1 MKSKELPALND
12 SARIGIDA
20 IVRRAMKVAKVPGM
34 AIAVVA
40 GGESYVQ
47 GYGLKEIGGVDP
59 ITERT
64 VFAVASVSKAF
75 TTALMALL
83 VGEKTISW
91 DDPVSKH
98 LSEFRLADPLA
109 SAAVTLRDLVC
120 HRTGMPR
127 HDMLW
132 YRAPWNRAELLR
144 RFALA
149 APNKSFRETYQ
160 YQNICFT
167 AAGAAAARAAGAAS
181 FETLLHD
188 RLLHPLGMTAT
199 TLSIVDAEADRDH
212 ATPHRRDKRQNLETM
227 PWRNID
233 NAGPC
238 GSVNSCASDME
249 KWLRFQLSGGLHS
262 QTGEPLVDAKALK
275 ETHTPQM
282 VIPEEEDFTLHYPDT
297 VQRSYG
303 LGWTILDYR
312 GGHKM
317 VRHGGVL
324 GGFRANIA
332 LLPHEGIGVAVLI
345 NAATWLA
352 EPAANAVLDFVAGLP
367 PKDWI
372 GEYDTQNKKDL
383 AKAKTKKQEKQAAR
397 HRNTKPSLKLS
408 DYAGTYRHPAY
419 GDVTVTLAETGR
431 SLTLSWSAWNDY
443 PLRHRHHDL
452 FVTEDTEPDFA
463 GQDVAF
469 TLNAKGEIA
478 SLTLFENVFGRVPAE
493 STE

>member
-1 MKSKELPALND
+1 MKSEELSALND
-12 SARIGIDA
+12 AVKADIDA

-40 GGESYVQ
+40 GDKSYVQ
-47 GYGLKEIGGVDP
+47 GYGVKEIGASDP

-83 VGEKTISW
+83 VGEKAISW

-98 LSEFRLADPLA
+98 LPEFRLADPLA
-109 SAAVTLRDLVC
+109 NSAVTLRDLVC

-132 YRAPWNRAELLR
+132 YRAPWDRAELLR
-144 RFALA
+144 RFAFA
-149 APNKSFRETYQ
+149 VPNKGFRETYQ

-167 AAGAAAARAAGAAS
+167 AAGAAVARAAGADS

-188 RLLHPLGMTAT
+188 RLLQPLGMTAT
-199 TLSIVDAEADRDH
+199 TLSIVDAEADADH
-212 ATPHRRDKRQNLETM
+212 ATPHRRDKQQQLETM

-249 KWLRFQLSGGLHS
+249 KWLRFQLSGGLHP

-275 ETHTPQM
+275 EAYTPQM

-324 GGFRANIA
+324 GGFRANVA
-332 LLPHEGIGVAVLI
+332 LLPREGIGVAILI

-352 EPAANAVLDFVAGLP
+352 EPAANAILDFVAGLP

-372 GEYDTQNKKDL
+372 GEYDAQNKKDL
-383 AKAKTKKQEKQAAR
+383 AGAKTKKQEKQAAR
-397 HRNTKPSLKLS
+397 HRHTKPSLTLS
-408 DYAGTYRHPAY
+408 EYVGFYRHPAY
-419 GDVTVTLAETGR
+419 GDVIVALSETAR
-431 SLTLSWSAWNDY
+431 SLHLSWSAWNDY
-443 PLRHRHHDL
+443 PLRHWHHDL
-452 FVTEDTEPDFA
+452 FVTEETEPDFA

-478 SLTLFENVFGRVPAE
+478 SLTLFENVFGRVPSE
-493 STE
+493 STG